1 MRWGF
6 ELTPSISPIS
16 QWIFEH
22 MLNYILLII
31 VSALGMAVLDEDRNH
46 VSMEE
51 WVLYAVML
59 YSAYR
64 LITIM
69 VKLLKENGEL

>member
-1 MRWGF
+1 
-6 ELTPSISPIS
+6 
-16 QWIFEH
+16 

-31 VSALGMAVLDEDRNH
+31 VSALGMAVLDDDRNH
-46 VSMEE
+46 VSIEE

-64 LITIM
+64 LVTVM